1 MSLQW
6 VWWNNKVLGYWGW
19 SLLLISEWVNMM
31 MFEAGL
37 TRRGEREG
45 VNMLIT
51 GAGFC
56 VGQHFL
62 GLHGVGD
69 SAGDQ

>member
-1 MSLQW
+1 
-6 VWWNNKVLGYWGW
+6 
-19 SLLLISEWVNMM
+19 MM

-56 VGQHFL
+56 AVVGQHFL